1 MPCLTYAL
9 MVLMTQ
15 EVQMAQ
21 TTPSGP
27 RTTSRDEQSQILEM
41 VPPLRRFV
49 ASRVDSAQDID
60 DIVQETL
67 SRVLTAEEHLE
78 EVSLT
83 AYAFTV
89 ARNLLTTG
97 HRDAAVAR
105 RHAPKL
111 VDRREPDRQDDELLA
126 AEDRKALRAALDT
139 LPAEHREQLLEH
151 VLNERPLVEMATSAP
166 SLAAQLGR
174 TRARL
179 RLDYLLALRQVTL
192 ATPRCRPVLLAV
204 SAGDRRRQQALHAG
218 SHLLYC
224 STCSDLSEPL
234 LQRRRALAG
243 VVPWVPLGALH
254 GHLVRIVKDHPVGTG
269 VAAVV
274 AAGVITSAALTGQ
287 LTRTTTQDAPVA
299 PPAATAGSP
308 SVAPSVDP
316 AVPSRATLTGP
327 RGSVLGA
334 TGALADLVGSTVT
347 ARGVRVLAVPA
358 DEGFWVGDATAKV
371 WVQLER
377 GPETR
382 LRVLAGQRLDFVG
395 VVVGHGAAFAR
406 EAGVEPAEG
415 AGELTRQ
422 RAHLRVDP
430 AGVRVLR

>member
-1 MPCLTYAL
+1 
-9 MVLMTQ
+9 
-15 EVQMAQ
+15 MAQ

-67 SRVLTAEEHLE
+67 SRVLTAEKHLE
-78 EVSLT
+78 GVSLT

-97 HRDAAVAR
+97 YRDAAVAR
-105 RHAPKL
+105 RHASKL
-111 VDRREPDRQDDELLA
+111 VDRREPDRPDDELLA

-151 VLNERPLVEMATSAP
+151 VLNERPLAEMATSAP

-192 ATPRCRPVLLAV
+192 ASPRCRPVLLAV
-204 SAGDRRRQQALHAG
+204 SAGDLRRQQALHAG

-254 GHLVRIVKDHPVGTG
+254 GHLVRTVKDHPVGTG
-269 VAAVV
+269 LAAVV

-287 LTRTTTQDAPVA
+287 PTRPTIQAMNQDAPVA
-299 PPAATAGSP
+299 APAATAVSP
-308 SVAPSVDP
+308 SAAPSVDP
-316 AVPSRATLTGP
+316 AAPSRSTLTGS

-422 RAHLRVDP
+422 RAHLHVDP
-430 AGVRVLR
+430 AGVRVLH